1 MANKRDAVD
10 ALPDGLDLAK
20 AVVYR
25 EADGVEQPLGG
36 RWLAWPDQV
45 WWERPDGKVQPSV
58 LKQDELAGP
67 RWVRVEA

>member
-1 MANKRDAVD
+1 MANKWDSVD
-10 ALPDGLDLAK
+10 ALPDELDLAQ

-25 EADGVEQPLGG
+25 EVDGVEQPLGG